1 MKFLHISDLHL
12 GKKLMDIDMIEDQ
25 KFILDKVLMIAK
37 EKKIDGILL
46 SGDIYDVSVPR
57 IEATELLDDFL
68 TKLNKNNIKVF
79 MISGNHDQVER
90 LSFGSEI
97 MKNSNIFI
105 SQKYNQDMK
114 PIVLKD
120 DFGEIN
126 IYLLPYIKPINIKTE
141 FSIEENISY
150 DEAVKKAIET
160 FDVDYK
166 KRNIILSHQFIT
178 GSKSCDS
185 ESYQVGG
192 TDQISSSYY
201 EKFDYVA
208 LGHLHMPQ
216 KVNKKEYIRYSGSPI
231 KLSFSEVGVD
241 KVCYLVDIKEKGNVV
256 IEDIKLNPLK
266 DMSVIK
272 GKYKDLIEDK
282 ELIEKNKNNY
292 LKVELT
298 DEIDEPFVK
307 EKLSIK
313 YPNIMQVVY
322 AKKKKNSNVI
332 DADSVDLNKKTDME
346 LIYDFYKE
354 QTGRQMTKKQEEYIK
369 EAFDER
375 EEY

>member
-1 MKFLHISDLHL
+1 MRFLHISDLHL
-12 GKKLMDIDMIEDQ
+12 GIKLMDIDMIEDQ

-68 TKLNKNNIKVF
+68 TELNKNDIKVF

-105 SQKYNQDMK
+105 SEKYNKDMK

-150 DEAVKKAIET
+150 DEAVKKAIEA
-160 FDVDYK
+160 FNVDYK
-166 KRNIILSHQFIT
+166 ERNIILSHQFIT

-185 ESYQVGG
+185 ENYQVGG

-208 LGHLHMPQ
+208 LGHLHTPQ

-241 KVCYLVDIKEKGNVV
+241 KVCYLIDIKEKGNIV

-282 ELIEKNKNNY
+282 ELIEKNKDNY

-322 AKKKKNSNVI
+322 AKKKKNNNTI
-332 DADSVDLNKKTDME
+332 DADNMDLNKKTDME
-346 LIYDFYKE
+346 LIQDFYKE

-369 EAFDER
+369 QAFEER
-375 EEY
+375 EGF